1 MLMLHGLLDNL
12 DLRSLSEEGGY
23 GVDDYPLLEKKNG
36 LRKFRR
42 ERWKAVL
49 KKLKLE

>member
-23 GVDDYPLLEKKNG
+23 GVDDYPLLKK
-36 LRKFRR
+36 K
-42 ERWKAVL
+42 WL
-49 KKLKLE
+49 KKISAREVEGCA